1 LGRSTAN
8 VNVRLFAV
16 VTLSVRWIT
25 AGKSDNKMD
34 RCEPVD
40 RCEEM
45 ARHEQMDRCEQVDQH
60 VQCRRFM
67 LTIFELKQ

>member
-1 LGRSTAN
+1 
-8 VNVRLFAV
+8 VFAV

-25 AGKSDNKMD
+25 AGNSDKKMD

-40 RCEEM
+40 RCEQM

-60 VQCRRFM
+60 VQWNVNDF
-67 LTIFELKQ
+67 